1 MESFWRRLRYYGIGF
16 GIGLLFVFVFFQNR
30 GCSWLPANR
39 VKNSILDRLLV
50 IPEDQEKVMKEKQVV
65 IKDIVNA
72 LNEGDVEF
80 SESKK
85 ADFLKV
91 YKIRHTLSSGKQMT
105 FYFTL
110 PKESFVSEVHITEPN
125 AQSVRNTKK
134 GLGRIVR
141 IPKDR
146 DLVFLEPDP
155 ILQCVVRKC
164 FVKKEQGILKAMKTN
179 GRVDFERTRFTAK
192 PKAVQV
198 ITVKNP
204 AGELV
209 RFEAIWYK
217 NKVNITSMSP
227 EKKVDCR

>member
-1 MESFWRRLRYYGIGF
+1 
-16 GIGLLFVFVFFQNR
+16 
-30 GCSWLPANR
+30 
-39 VKNSILDRLLV
+39 
-50 IPEDQEKVMKEKQVV
+50 
-65 IKDIVNA
+65 
-72 LNEGDVEF
+72 
-80 SESKK
+80 
-85 ADFLKV
+85 
-91 YKIRHTLSSGKQMT
+91 
-105 FYFTL
+105 
-110 PKESFVSEVHITEPN
+110 VSEVHITEPN

-198 ITVKNP
+198 ITVNNP

>member
-50 IPEDQEKVMKEKQVV
+50 IPEDQEKAMKEKDLLV
-65 IKDIVNA
+65 KDIVNA
-72 LNEGDVEF
+72 LNEGNVEF

-85 ADFLKV
+85 GDLLKV
-91 YKIRHTLSSGKQMT
+91 YKILHTLSSGKQMT

-110 PKESFVSEVHITEPN
+110 PKESFVSEVHFTEPN
-125 AQSVRNTKK
+125 AQSVRSSKK
-134 GLGRIVR
+134 GSGRIIR

-155 ILQCVVRKC
+155 ILQCMVKNL
-164 FVKKEQGILKAMKTN
+164 FVKKEKAILKAMKTN
-179 GRVDFERTRFTAK
+179 GRIDFERTRFTAK
-192 PKAVQV
+192 PKAIQV
-198 ITVKNP
+198 LTVNNP
-204 AGELV
+204 SGELV

-217 NKVNITSMSP
+217 NKVNITSMTS